1 MTASILAPSLEDNM
15 KFHTPWITF
24 ATTTLVLI
32 ACNHGG
38 TSAKQPQGQD
48 QTRARSNEGDLGMRP
63 ASRATSNREAI
74 EEARCAQEQ
83 HCENIGPD
91 KKYVT
96 VEDCMMRVG
105 KDWSEQLDARECPA
119 GTNQVE
125 LDKCVTE
132 LRGKDC
138 GELSTALGG
147 VTACSVAV
155 LCQK

>member
-1 MTASILAPSLEDNM
+1 M
-15 KFHTPWITF
+15 KFQKPWMTF
-24 ATTTLVLI
+24 AVTTLVLV

-38 TSAKQPQGQD
+38 TSAKQAQSQNQPS
-48 QTRARSNEGDLGMRP
+48 ARSSEGELGMRP
-63 ASRATSNREAI
+63 ANRVTSNREAI
-74 EEARCAQEQ
+74 AEARCAQEQ
-83 HCENIGPD
+83 HCENIGAD

-96 VEDCMMRVG
+96 VEDCMTQVG

-125 LDKCVTE
+125 LDRCVTE